1 MNTTD
6 TAGSTLSVGKELVK
20 DVKSDFPA
28 HFVGFVHARLAL
40 NDETDVDLA
49 A

>member
-6 TAGSTLSVGKELVK
+6 SADSTLSVGKELVK

-28 HFVGFVHARLAL
+28 IFGGFAHARLAL
-40 NDETDVDLA
+40 E
-49 A
+49 